1 MAHPKSIHPAFVRLT
16 HWVNA
21 AAIAVMIASGP
32 AIHNAHPT
40 LPFAVPPAL
49 TFGLGFI
56 GGLRWHFAAM
66 WVLAVNFILMIAY
79 GLASGRYRRKFL
91 PLAPGDVLQTLRD
104 ALRGRLAHADLSAYN
119 GVQKLLYVGV
129 LAAIALAILS
139 GLSIWKPIQFQTL
152 TLAFGD
158 FDRARLVHFGAMAAI
173 FLFLLVHIAMALLT
187 PRTLAAM
194 IGGR

>member
-1 MAHPKSIHPAFVRLT
+1 
-16 HWVNA
+16 
-21 AAIAVMIASGP
+21 MIGSGL

-40 LPFAVPPAL
+40 LPFAVPPVM

-66 WVLAVNFILMIAY
+66 WVLAANFILMILY

-91 PLAPGDVLQTLRD
+91 PLAPSDVLQTLRD
-104 ALRGRLAHADLSAYN
+104 ALRGKLSHADLSVYN
-119 GVQKLLYVGV
+119 GVQKLLYMGV

-139 GLSIWKPIQFQTL
+139 GLSIWKPVQLQIF

-158 FDRARLVHFGAMAAI
+158 FDRARLVHFCAMAAI
-173 FLFLLVHIAMALLT
+173 FLFLLVHVAMALLT
-187 PRTLAAM
+187 PRTIAAM
-194 IGGR
+194 IRGR